1 MKISRINK
9 IDNFGIFKDFDW
21 KESLAYKDNQ
31 GDQVYDFK
39 DINIFYGRNYSG
51 KTSLSKIIRSLET
64 KNISNKYDNPSFEI
78 TLQNGSTVSHSNLSN
93 FHYPIHVY
101 NSDFVKEN
109 LKFIHDDTQDIESFS
124 VMLGDTNQ
132 QVLDKIRE
140 LKQELGSDKVDEE
153 TGIYLAIKNKKL
165 ELHDANKNFKDKE
178 GDLNRLL
185 SNKATGGQDSIKY
198 QPNKFGDQNY
208 DVRKLKNTDIPIV
221 IKNDYIALN
230 EDEKT
235 NYEQLIS
242 EKSKSNPDEVN
253 GVNIN
258 FSGMI
263 SAVKEILTSQVG
275 EASKIDELMQNAS
288 LNRWVESGLALHQ
301 ERSTCAFCSNDI
313 TEDRINTLRQHFDE
327 ESQKLKARIE
337 KGIRTLEES
346 KNNLKFGLDLNQY
359 YERFHEKIDENQQKI
374 NDLLVKQTKS
384 IDDLI
389 GGLEEKENNLFESVS
404 FSEPE
409 NYLDEIDIL
418 IKELRSIREEHI
430 ALTSNLNTEQNKA
443 RNKLRLDHVY
453 HFVKEIE
460 YIEKVDEINVLRD
473 KIQPIKDSL
482 GEIESSRDQKVLEI
496 VQEEDKLSSEGEA
509 CIRINEILNH
519 EFGHPSLKLETKEID
534 NHFGESIIFEVQR
547 NGKKAHNL
555 SEGECSLISFCYFLA
570 KIQDDL
576 EDGKEPIIW
585 IDDPISSLDSNHV
598 FFIYSLINQK
608 ICVEKKYKQLFISTH
623 SLEFLKYLR
632 RIKGVESDSGI
643 TSAKESNRK
652 ASYYLI
658 QRNDTLS
665 TIKKMPLYLSKFV
678 TEFNYLFDQIYQCAT
693 ISAID
698 DSNYTMFYN
707 FGNNARKFL
716 EIYTFYKFPS
726 VSSGSDKLLMEFWG
740 SDIYRIMTDRI
751 HNEYSHMCGVFE
763 RGELLTEQPEMQKSA
778 KAIVSKVQE
787 DLKQYEA
794 LLESIG
800 IDKSQ
805 DQLYPAVES

>member
-1 MKISRINK
+1 MRISNINK
-9 IDNFGIFKDFDW
+9 INNFGIFKGFDW
-21 KESLAYKDNQ
+21 NKCLSYADNK
-31 GDQVYDFK
+31 GDHHIYNFK

-51 KTSLSKIIRSLET
+51 KTSLSKIIRGLET
-64 KNISNKYDNPSFEI
+64 KKISDKYDAHSFEI
-78 TLQNGSTVSHSNLSN
+78 KLEDESIISHSNLTDFN
-93 FHYPIHVY
+93 YPIHVY

-109 LKFIHDDTQDIESFS
+109 LKFIHDDSQDIESFS
-124 VMLGDTNQ
+124 VTLGDTNQ
-132 QVLDKIRE
+132 QVLDKVRQ

-153 TGIYLAIKNKKL
+153 TGIYLAIKNKKS
-165 ELHDANKNFKDKE
+165 ELHDADKNFKDKE

-185 SNKATGGQDSIKY
+185 STKATSGQDSIKY
-198 QPNKFGDQNY
+198 QSNKFGDQNY
-208 DVRKLKNTDIPIV
+208 NITKLKNIDIPIV
-221 IKNDYIALN
+221 IKDDYIALN
-230 EDEKT
+230 KDDKT
-235 NYEQLIS
+235 NYEQLIL
-242 EKSKSNPDEVN
+242 EKSKSNPDEIK
-253 GVNIN
+253 GININ
-258 FSGMI
+258 FSGMVT
-263 SAVKEILTSQVG
+263 AVKEILTSQVG
-275 EASKIDELMQNAS
+275 EASKIDELMQNPN
-288 LNRWVESGLALHQ
+288 LNRWVENGLNLHQ
-301 ERSTCAFCSNDI
+301 ERSTCAFCENPIKVERLDA
-313 TEDRINTLRQHFDE
+313 LRQHFDE
-327 ESQKLKARIE
+327 ESKKLKDRITKE
-337 KGIRTLEES
+337 TKILEAS

-359 YERFHEKIDENQQKI
+359 YEKFHEKISENQQKI
-374 NDLLVKQTKS
+374 NDLLVKQVKL

-389 GGLEEKENNLFESVS
+389 GSLEEKENNLFESID
-404 FSEPE
+404 FLEPE
-409 NYLDEIDIL
+409 NYLYEIDIL
-418 IKELRSIREEHI
+418 IKELRSIREKHI
-430 ALTSNLNTEQNKA
+430 ALSSNLNTEQNEA

-460 YIEKVDEINVLRD
+460 YIKKVDEIKILED

-482 GEIESSRDQKVLEI
+482 GEIEGFRDQKIREI
-496 VQEEDKLSSEGEA
+496 TLEEDKLSSEGEA

-519 EFGHPSLKLETKEID
+519 EFGHPSLKLEAKIMD
-534 NHFGESIIFEVQR
+534 DHHRKSIIFEVQR

-576 EDGKEPIIW
+576 EEGKEPIIW

-608 ICVEKKYKQLFISTH
+608 ICVGKRYKQLFISTH

-632 RIKGVESDSGI
+632 RIEGVESDRNIASIGE
-643 TSAKESNRK
+643 ARRK

-658 QRNDTLS
+658 QRDDTSS

-678 TEFNYLFDQIYQCAT
+678 TEFNYLFEQIYQCAT
-693 ISAID
+693 ITDIN
-698 DSNYTMFYN
+698 DSNYTVFYN

-726 VSSGSDKLLMEFWG
+726 VSSSSDTLLREFWG
-740 SDIYRIMTDRI
+740 DDIYYIMTDRI

-763 RGELLTEQPEMQKSA
+763 RGEFLTEQPEMQKSA
-778 KAIVSKVQE
+778 RAIVSKVRE

-805 DQLYPAVES
+805 DQLYPLES